1 MSKAFC
7 KKPFH
12 TKDDPASG
20 CFEAIAAE
28 EFCLVDKKGSIRAS
42 LGVNEDGQA
51 RLLFF
56 DKNEKLRISFC
67 VEDEQLG
74 IELLDENEKTR
85 AALGLGDNGQPSLL
99 LLDKD
104 EKVHASLEMGE
115 DGGPGLDLYDKDG
128 ELRASLSLFRD
139 DDLPHMALVDK
150 NGQRRNVS
158 GPESDGQPFLV
169 FNDKV
174 LQGKPVQVVGE
185 LLSPGSACCAAK
197 LLQLVRREHWTKTRR
212 NFDQWLSSCLAGDK
226 HAIRCVRMLLA
237 GETSAPFH
245 HLSTQDG

>member
-7 KKPFH
+7 EKPFH

-42 LGVNEDGQA
+42 LGVNEDGQP

-85 AALGLGDNGQPSLL
+85 AALGLGDNGRPSLL
-99 LLDKD
+99 LLDK
-104 EKVHASLEMGE
+104 EERVHAALETGE
-115 DGGPGLDLYDKDG
+115 DGGPGLDLYDTEE
-128 ELRASLSLFRD
+128 ELRASFSLSSS
-139 DDLPHMALVDK
+139 DDLPHLTLVDK
-150 NGQRRNVS
+150 DGQRRNAPSQGNVA
-158 GPESDGQPFLV
+158 QPLLV
-169 FNDKV
+169 LYNKE
-174 LQGKPVQVVGE
+174 GE
-185 LLSPGSACCAAK
+185 AIDILGGGYDEGSA
-197 LLQLVRREHWTKTRR
+197 
-212 NFDQWLSSCLAGDK
+212 
-226 HAIRCVRMLLA
+226 
-237 GETSAPFH
+237 
-245 HLSTQDG
+245 